1 MLSQRSGVLN
11 IIGNTDISAIE
22 DIYLKTIK
30 ARKMKREIKLQENS
44 NIEVVFSEHERK
56 VCALIPYEK
65 IKELVMDEA
74 IDIITEPVCS
84 SSSCAENGFCE
95 CEPIN
100 ENCEFECIN
109 ISIEESIK
117 CLFESA
123 CNEYADL
130 FAKKHGMLFDGWES
144 DYEKIIACF
153 DDHYY
158 VKLHVIRQNIDE
170 KHGVDTFF
178 NWYRSVENGS
188 TVNYSSYVKG
198 APITYNE

>member
-1 MLSQRSGVLN
+1 
-11 IIGNTDISAIE
+11 
-22 DIYLKTIK
+22 
-30 ARKMKREIKLQENS
+30 MKREIKLQENS

-123 CNEYADL
+123 CNEYAEL
-130 FAKKHGMLFDGWES
+130 FAKKHGMPFDGWVS
-144 DYEKIIACF
+144 DEIGGYAWF
-153 DDHYY
+153 ADYY
-158 VKLHVIRQNIDE
+158 NVSMEVIRQNIDE
-170 KHGVDTFF
+170 NHGVDTFL
-178 NWYRSVENGS
+178 NWYISEKMDR
-188 TVNYSSYVKG
+188 
-198 APITYNE
+198 